1 MRRGKLVVVG
11 LCGVLIG
18 FGVGLASSCWTSN
31 PGEAKPA
38 ANLQA
43 WVGKP
48 PVIQFDHDAVLLARV
63 GEGGVTAR
71 QFIDAASH
79 RVAVADGSLP
89 MEERL
94 AILNELVRSEA
105 LWQVAAEKLL
115 YADDKVRQIM
125 VNLLIRDEVHTEVRR
140 TDYDEP
146 ILQGY
151 FDAHPEDFL
160 VPAKVQ
166 VSRIFVAVGEGDDEA
181 DTRRRV
187 ARLHAQVQDHPER
200 FAAVA
205 QEHSEDGYR
214 RRGGD
219 LGYVSSKGKPGVPP
233 DVIERAFTM
242 EEGEISDPFLAG
254 GGFNILHVVTLREE
268 KVRTFDQMKGSVI
281 RKVKHERVTELTEA
295 LVASVLESR
304 SIEID
309 EPALAGLDLTSR
321 VGAAGV
327 PLDLNETKEAAP

>member
-1 MRRGKLVVVG
+1 MGRGKLVGVG

-18 FGVGLASSCWTSN
+18 FVVGVVAVSWTV
-31 PGEAKPA
+31 GEEEAKTA
-38 ANLQA
+38 ANLRA

-48 PVIQFDHDAVLLARV
+48 PVIKIDHDAVLLASV
-63 GEGGVTAR
+63 GEGGVTAG

-79 RVAVADGSLP
+79 RVAVTDEILS

-94 AILNELVRSEA
+94 AIMDELVRSEA
-105 LWQVAAEKLL
+105 LWQVAAENLL

-125 VNLLIRDEVHTEVRR
+125 VNLLIRDEVHSEVRR
-140 TDYDEP
+140 TDYDEEA
-146 ILQGY
+146 LRGY
-151 FDAHPEDFL
+151 FESHPEDFL

-166 VSRIFVAVGEGDDEA
+166 VSRIFVAVGEERDEPA
-181 DTRRRV
+181 ARRRV
-187 ARLHAQVQDHPER
+187 ARLHEQVEDHPER
-200 FAAVA
+200 FSSVA
-205 QEHSEDGYR
+205 EEHSEDGYR

-219 LGYVSSKGKPGVPP
+219 LGYVSPKGKPGVPP
-233 DVIERAFTM
+233 AVIERAFTM

-254 GGFNILHVVTLREE
+254 GGFNILHVVTQREE

-281 RKVKHERVTELTEA
+281 RKVKHERVKELTET

-327 PLDLNETKEAAP
+327 ALEPNEATEGAL

>member
-1 MRRGKLVVVG
+1 
-11 LCGVLIG
+11 
-18 FGVGLASSCWTSN
+18 
-31 PGEAKPA
+31 
-38 ANLQA
+38 
-43 WVGKP
+43 
-48 PVIQFDHDAVLLARV
+48 
-63 GEGGVTAR
+63 
-71 QFIDAASH
+71 
-79 RVAVADGSLP
+79 
-89 MEERL
+89 
-94 AILNELVRSEA
+94 
-105 LWQVAAEKLL
+105 
-115 YADDKVRQIM
+115 
-125 VNLLIRDEVHTEVRR
+125 
-140 TDYDEP
+140 
-146 ILQGY
+146 
-151 FDAHPEDFL
+151 
-160 VPAKVQ
+160 
-166 VSRIFVAVGEGDDEA
+166 
-181 DTRRRV
+181 
-187 ARLHAQVQDHPER
+187 VQDHPER

>member
-1 MRRGKLVVVG
+1 MVAGG
-11 LCGVLIG
+11 
-18 FGVGLASSCWTSN
+18 TSL
-31 PGEAKPA
+31 PSPPSLA

-48 PVIQFDHDAVLLARV
+48 PTIKIDHDAVLLARV

-71 QFIDAASH
+71 QFINAASH
-79 RVAVADGSLP
+79 RVAVGDGTLP
-89 MEERL
+89 MGERL
-94 AILNELVRSEA
+94 AIMDELVRSEA

-125 VNLLIRDEVHTEVRR
+125 INLLIREEVHTEVRR

-146 ILQGY
+146 TLRSY
-151 FDAHPEDFL
+151 FEAHQEEFL

-166 VSRIFVAVGEGDDEA
+166 VSRIFIAVGDGDDEDEA
-181 DTRRRV
+181 RRRV
-187 ARLHAQVQDHPER
+187 ARLHAQVEDHPER
-200 FAAVA
+200 FASVA

-219 LGYVSSKGKPGVPP
+219 LGYVSSKGKPGISP
-233 DVIERAFTM
+233 DVIGRAFTM

-295 LVASVLESR
+295 LVASVMATR

-309 EPALAGLDLTSR
+309 EAALAALDLTAR

-327 PLDLNETKEAAP
+327 ALDLEEVKEEAP